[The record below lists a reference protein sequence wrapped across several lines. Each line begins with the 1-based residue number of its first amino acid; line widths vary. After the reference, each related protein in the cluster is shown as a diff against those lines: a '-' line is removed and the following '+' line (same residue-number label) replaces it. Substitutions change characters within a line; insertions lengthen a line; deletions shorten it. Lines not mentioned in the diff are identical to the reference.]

1 MSRVPWSR
9 SLPGLWAF
17 FLKVFGSPS
26 ECLVEID
33 GAGGRLVYDRR
44 VRGSEG
50 GGWRSEV
57 GGWRL
62 EDGGWRTEVGGRRLE
77 DGGWRLGVPLGFGSC
92 VVGTCQRRPQEVS
105 RAPSLSSDRSS
116 QTSESAMVRIIG

>member
-1 MSRVPWSR
+1 SRSVCSTSMSRVPWSR

-44 VRGSEG
+44 VRWSEVGGGRSEVGGGGSG
-50 GGWRSEV
+50 VGGWRCEVGGWSLEV

-62 EDGGWRTEVGGRRLE
+62 EV
-77 DGGWRLGVPLGFGSC
+77 GGWRLGVPLGFGSC
-92 VVGTCQRRPQEVS
+92 VVGT
-105 RAPSLSSDRSS
+105 
-116 QTSESAMVRIIG
+116 

>member
-44 VRGSEG
+44 VRWSEVG
-50 GGWRSEV
+50 GRRLELGGWRLEV

-62 EDGGWRTEVGGRRLE
+62 EA
-77 DGGWRLGVPLGFGSC
+77 GGWRLEVGSS
-92 VVGTCQRRPQEVS
+92 VGIWELRASALTA
-105 RAPSLSSDRSS
+105 APSGSL
-116 QTSESAMVRIIG
+116 A